1 VWSVS
6 AKQEIGDSMPDKKE
20 LKIQVKGEKISFE
33 TSEGW
38 NVRMIVRVL
47 SKLLCELLHSEEFR
61 CEWEQEETK
70 K

>member
-1 VWSVS
+1 
-6 AKQEIGDSMPDKKE
+6 MPDKKE
-20 LKIQVKGEKISFE
+20 LKIQLKGNKISFE

-47 SKLLCELLHSEEFR
+47 SKLLCELLHSEAFR